1 MLLTSLLAPSSPF
14 VMRLLVSPFSK
25 QRWHPPWTV
34 HDVCGSGTR
43 GLRSGERHSSCLPI
57 GCSSWHLFVH
67 KMHAVWR
74 WSPMAS
80 PFPGRGRL
88 ANVTTEVPPLRPN
101 YEARLH
107 AEVAGTWFFEKLVFS
122 SKWRRPHLK
131 PLAMETTLAWQHRWG
146 AVLACSAAEVV
157 SFSRTGQASSPMAR
171 RHVPV
176 RPLGVASSLDWTWCT
191 DLAELLRAMT
201 RKDVRF
207 RRMNLVVFTLDCL
220 AFQATCC
227 DAGG

>member
-1 MLLTSLLAPSSPF
+1 MPQFVSADRVQFMAPLCAQDARRLEVVADGLSVSWQRPSGQCHNRGFTTCARTSRQGCMLKS
-14 VMRLLVSPFSK
+14 
-25 QRWHPPWTV
+25 Q
-34 HDVCGSGTR
+34 G
-43 GLRSGERHSSCLPI
+43 HSS
-57 GCSSWHLFVH
+57 S
-67 KMHAVWR
+67 K
-74 WSPMAS
+74 
-80 PFPGRGRL
+80 
-88 ANVTTEVPPLRPN
+88 N
-101 YEARLH
+101 
-107 AEVAGTWFFEKLVFS
+107 WFSS

-171 RHVPV
+171 RRVPV

-220 AFQATCC
+220 AFQAMCC